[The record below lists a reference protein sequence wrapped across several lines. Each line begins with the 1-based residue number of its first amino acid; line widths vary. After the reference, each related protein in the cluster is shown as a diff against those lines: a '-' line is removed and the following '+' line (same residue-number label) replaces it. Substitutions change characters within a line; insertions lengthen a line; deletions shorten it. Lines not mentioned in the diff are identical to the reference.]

1 MNTNDPITQQLS
13 AGYAQHNITP
23 TLERPVFLA
32 GFDSNRRATSV
43 HDDLWVRALALAVG
57 ETRLVLACVDVIGLA
72 RPYCLAIQ
80 QRLQQQAPATS
91 LLIACT
97 HTHHGPD
104 TIGLWGPDQTQ
115 TGVDP
120 AYFAQIQTAVADCA
134 QAALQALTPVTLRTA
149 TVAVPSVVQN
159 FRDPAIVD
167 DELTCLQWATDADQ
181 PFATLLI
188 YPCHPEAMWRDNTAI
203 TSDYADSLRRTVE
216 AATGAPALFCV
227 GALGGMLSPKVPER
241 SFAATEAMGTLLGN
255 AAIAALQDQPQRAVT
270 GLTLQQRTFPI
281 PMANPLFQMAI
292 AQGLLPNIVQADGTV
307 LTEANLLRLH
317 SAAGDVLLATV
328 PGELLPKLGL
338 ALKAQLHAAPGA
350 APVDTA
356 AIIGLV
362 NDELGY
368 ILPAEDF
375 VFPTDPFAPG
385 DQYEESMSLSSEAGP
400 TLMAALAALLAE

>member
-1 MNTNDPITQQLS
+1 MNTTAPMTQQLY

-23 TLERPVFLA
+23 PLDQPVFLA
-32 GFDSNRRATSV
+32 GFDPNRRATSI
-43 HDDLWVRALALAVG
+43 HDDLWVRALAFAVG
-57 ETRLVLACVDVIGLA
+57 ETRLVLACVDIIGLA
-72 RPYCLAIQ
+72 RPYCLAT
-80 QRLQQQAPATS
+80 QQQLHQYAPATP

-115 TGVDP
+115 SGVNP
-120 AYFAQIQTAVADCA
+120 VYLAWLQSMVAACA
-134 QAALQALTPVTLRTA
+134 HAALQDLTPVTLRAA

-167 DELTCLQWATDADQ
+167 DELTCLQWVTGSDQ

-216 AATGAPALFCV
+216 TATGAPALFCV
-227 GALGGMLSPKVPER
+227 GALGGMLSPKLTER
-241 SFAATEAMGTLLGN
+241 SFAATEAMGVLLGN
-255 AAIAALQDQPQRAVT
+255 AALTALQGQPACAVT
-270 GLTLQQRTFPI
+270 SLTLDQRTFTI
-281 PMANPLFQMAI
+281 PMANPLFQMAM
-292 AQGLLPNIVQADGTV
+292 AQELLPNIVQADGTV
-307 LTEANLLRLH
+307 LTEANLVRFQRTE
-317 SAAGDVLLATV
+317 GDVVLATV

-338 ALKAQLHAAPGA
+338 ALKAQMRTAGA
-350 APVDTA
+350 ATA

-375 VFPTDPFAPG
+375 VFPADPFAPG
-385 DQYEESMSLSSEAGP
+385 DHYEESMSLSGEAGP
-400 TLMAALAALLAE
+400 NLLAAVAALLAE